1 MAEFRTREFPLSV
14 CIVDMDWHTT
24 QTGNRSVGWT
34 GYTWNRELFP
44 DPAGLIAWLH
54 GQGLRTALNLHPA
67 DGVHPHEEQYPA
79 MAAALGIDPATQR
92 ASGVRHCRPAVCR
105 SLLLA
110 PAPST
115 RGNRRRR
122 NRVSV
127 RNSVSYWRR
136 NSVSSGVDFW
146 WLDWQ
151 QGKQAKLAGLDP
163 LWWLNHLHFYDMQ
176 RDGVKRPFIF
186 SRWGGLGN
194 HRYPIGFSGDTV
206 VSWESLAFQPYFT
219 ATAANVGYGW
229 WSHDIGGHM
238 WGVEEAELYLRWV
251 QYGVFSPVMRLHSTN
266 NPYQDRRPWGWG
278 PAVEGPA
285 RAAMQLRHA
294 LIPYLYTMAWRNTAQ
309 GIPLVTP
316 LYYTQPEAEDA
327 YACPQAYWF
336 GSELIAAPF
345 TAPTVP
351 ELGLSRQTVWL
362 PDGLWFD
369 FFTGKQYAGGWHTV
383 YGDWATIPVFAKAG
397 AIVPLGPQVGWGGVE
412 NPAELTVHIFPGAD
426 GQFVLYEDD
435 GETTAYAQ
443 GRYAQTPITQTW
455 RGDSLT
461 LAIGSVQGD
470 AALTPPLRSYVLTV
484 HGISEPGSAVL
495 SRNGQGPQNAAFV
508 YDAATHN
515 LTAKVAH
522 VRPDERV
529 ELTVAGKA
537 GALLA
542 AEDRRA
548 EEVRRLL
555 AAFRLDSRVK
565 WQIDADLPRLLSGEL
580 SWRAMRWQR
589 TAGSAATS
597 VGDMRHDTAGVH
609 SEQKL

>member
-1 MAEFRTREFPLSV
+1 M
-14 CIVDMDWHTT
+14 
-24 QTGNRSVGWT
+24 
-34 GYTWNRELFP
+34 
-44 DPAGLIAWLH
+44 
-54 GQGLRTALNLHPA
+54 
-67 DGVHPHEEQYPA
+67 
-79 MAAALGIDPATQR
+79 
-92 ASGVRHCRPAVCR
+92 
-105 SLLLA
+105 
-110 PAPST
+110 
-115 RGNRRRR
+115 
-122 NRVSV
+122 
-127 RNSVSYWRR
+127 
-136 NSVSSGVDFW
+136 
-146 WLDWQ
+146 
-151 QGKQAKLAGLDP
+151 DP
-163 LWWLNHLHFYDMQ
+163 LWWLNHLHFYDMR

-266 NPYQDRRPWGWG
+266 NPYQDRLPWGWG

-316 LYYTQPEAEDA
+316 LYYAQPEAEDA
-327 YACPQAYWF
+327 YVCTQAYWF

-351 ELGLSRQTVWL
+351 ELGLSRQAVWL

-369 FFTGKQYAGGWHTV
+369 FFSGKQYQGGWHTV

-443 GRYAQTPITQTW
+443 GGYAKTPITQAW
-455 RGDSLT
+455 RGESLT

-495 SRNGQGPQNAAFV
+495 SRNGQGLQNVAFV

-565 WQIDADLPRLLSGEL
+565 WQIAADLPRLLSGEL
-580 SWRAMRWQR
+580 RLARYAL
-589 TAGSAATS
+589 AGTQLAALQQAL
-597 VGDMRHDTAGVH
+597 GHL
-609 SEQKL
+609 E